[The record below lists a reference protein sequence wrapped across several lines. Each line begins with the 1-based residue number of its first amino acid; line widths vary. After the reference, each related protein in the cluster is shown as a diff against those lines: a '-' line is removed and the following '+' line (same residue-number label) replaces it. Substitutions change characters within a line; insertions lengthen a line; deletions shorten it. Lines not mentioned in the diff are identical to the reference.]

1 LIGERRLCY
10 GAHPR
15 RALVFLFF
23 LSKNSVQ
30 LLHRMNEINFAYD
43 IGKTVLAIH
52 LEETPLPDGLRL
64 MLGSTQTIR
73 KHVLAPDV
81 YRQQVLNALTR
92 TSG

>member
-43 IGKTVLAIH
+43 IGKTALAIH
-52 LEETPLPDGLRL
+52 LED
-64 MLGSTQTIR
+64 
-73 KHVLAPDV
+73 
-81 YRQQVLNALTR
+81 
-92 TSG
+92 